1 MLWLFLIAMLV
12 GLGVV
17 YGSLWK
23 KITSSKP
30 EKYPT
35 LQNRQN
41 LDATKKT
48 LVCLGD
54 SITHGI
60 VSYDWVTDLT
70 GIFPDLQILN
80 AGINSDLTFTILN
93 RIDDVIDCR
102 PDFIIIL
109 AGTNDVNAMMSS
121 TNLKSYKQMGRISK
135 ETIPDF
141 ESFKNNYHQIVA
153 LLKQKTTAQIALVS
167 LPVMSEDLT
176 HEANMKADNYSA
188 YVKQLTQEEQLG
200 YLPFREIEKEYLL
213 VNPRQLKHKFEE
225 TTKLFTFSL
234 INHFILGKDWDYTS
248 AKHGNQLS
256 PDNLHLNSL
265 SGGMLLDLAKA
276 FITSIRSYKQGF

>member
-1 MLWLFLIAMLV
+1 MLWLFLIAMLA

-23 KITSSKP
+23 KITASKP

-35 LQNRQN
+35 PQNRQN

-54 SITHGI
+54 SITHGN
-60 VSYDWVTDLT
+60 VSYDWVADMAEF
-70 GIFPDLQILN
+70 FPDLQVLN

-109 AGTNDVNAMMSS
+109 AGTNDVNATMSS

-141 ESFKNNYHQIVA
+141 DTFRNNYHQIVA

-167 LPVMSEDLT
+167 LPVLSEDLT
-176 HEANMKADNYSA
+176 HEANRKADNYSG
-188 YVKQLTQEEQLG
+188 YIEQLAKEQQLA
-200 YLPFREIEKEYLL
+200 YLPFREKEKEYLL
-213 VNPRQLKHKFEE
+213 ANPHQLTHKFEE

-248 AKHGNQLS
+248 AKHGNQLT
-256 PDNLHLNSL
+256 PDSLHLNSL
-265 SGGMLLDLAKA
+265 SGGMLRDLAKA
-276 FITSIRSYKQGF
+276 FIISAR